1 MSVAI
6 FVFFVLVFKKYKS
19 RCLYP
24 SAAGSCSSSVVW
36 GNPISSDPPLT
47 FIQTFDVSSCV
58 SDNRLVITEISIW
71 IQYYTTLKMEVDFK
85 VELFIPSSL
94 NALDAN
100 DATNKIGSAQK
111 TVLLGNNNKLGSNQP
126 RRVKFTLLDIPLGC
140 NTLFAMFVY
149 PLNCNYGA
157 DPECDSTSQLKNLDL
172 FVCSGPGPQETL
184 FVYDQTGPDLDNT
197 DITSTTDT
205 STDYRMDI
213 DIVYYEDILCIPTMA
228 PSKAPSVPPSQPP
241 SREPSQSPS
250 KSPSKTPSQ
259 SPSKEPS
266 KSPSESPSVSSQP
279 PSKSPSQSPSKEPSQ
294 SPSKQPSAAS
304 QPPSKQPSQ
313 SPSDAPSVPSQFP
326 SKTPSKAP
334 SKAPSVPSQP
344 PSREPSRSPS
354 KAPSKQPSATSQPP
368 SKQPSQS
375 PSDAPSVPSQFPSKT
390 PSKAPSKA
398 PSVPSQPPSREPS
411 RSPSKA
417 PSKSP
422 SKQPSATSQ
431 PPSKQPS
438 QSPSEAPS
446 VPSQP
451 PSQHPSKTPSQSPSK
466 APSKSPSESPSV
478 SSQPPS
484 KSPSQSP
491 SKEPSQSPS
500 QGPSQDPSQ
509 VPSKAPSQSPSRNP
523 TKNPS
528 TPSPT
533 SPGTLNCG
541 DTHAGDYNGIELNF
555 TVNMP
560 YEGDMVF
567 DATYSVVNIDAIYAY
582 DVVGNLLHSN
592 TDSDTVTIS
601 GVDAGNYRFLLDA
614 GAASSIY
621 EIRISCSSDSP
632 TTVPSR
638 YPSEYPSTVP
648 TLPPT
653 SDPSFVPSQD
663 PSSDPTEHP
672 SSDPTISPTQVP
684 SNNPTATPSND
695 PTNTPTITPT
705 KAPSKEP
712 TQVPSIDPTQT
723 PSKAPTDDPT
733 KGPTH
738 APSIDPTTTPSKAP
752 SNDPTPNPTGT
763 PTKAPS
769 KDPTN
774 NPISED
780 AVITNYEV
788 KIDIICGNGDDGDEC
803 DIDPDV
809 LNDAIETMLIAEAT
823 GVEII
828 SSYIVKDD
836 LIILLSVT
844 TDPRKVL
851 TTDEINGR
859 IEAQIEENDDFGEA
873 ETEEKD
879 DEFSDFEDD
888 EDTELLE
895 QDKYDAFMITGAMLI
910 CAVCFLTTF
919 CYFYRKQ
926 RLIKRLLVTQ
936 ASISP
941 DSNMATTD
949 YGMNLVWQSQE
960 LSNVPQSPG
969 DASNPPH
976 SRNDLP
982 DEADSLDL
990 PTVGHD
996 GEVSMTEGGDLPND
1010 DDEGESGTESAEDMY
1025 EPAGGTDNGDAVLD
1039 LMVHG
1044 VVLKTPDGP
1053 TPDGSTPCDVL

>member
-1 MSVAI
+1 
-6 FVFFVLVFKKYKS
+6 
-19 RCLYP
+19 
-24 SAAGSCSSSVVW
+24 
-36 GNPISSDPPLT
+36 
-47 FIQTFDVSSCV
+47 
-58 SDNRLVITEISIW
+58 
-71 IQYYTTLKMEVDFK
+71 
-85 VELFIPSSL
+85 
-94 NALDAN
+94 
-100 DATNKIGSAQK
+100 
-111 TVLLGNNNKLGSNQP
+111 
-126 RRVKFTLLDIPLGC
+126 
-140 NTLFAMFVY
+140 
-149 PLNCNYGA
+149 
-157 DPECDSTSQLKNLDL
+157 
-172 FVCSGPGPQETL
+172 
-184 FVYDQTGPDLDNT
+184 
-197 DITSTTDT
+197 
-205 STDYRMDI
+205 
-213 DIVYYEDILCIPTMA
+213 
-228 PSKAPSVPPSQPP
+228 
-241 SREPSQSPS
+241 
-250 KSPSKTPSQ
+250 
-259 SPSKEPS
+259 
-266 KSPSESPSVSSQP
+266 
-279 PSKSPSQSPSKEPSQ
+279 
-294 SPSKQPSAAS
+294 
-304 QPPSKQPSQ
+304 
-313 SPSDAPSVPSQFP
+313 
-326 SKTPSKAP
+326 
-334 SKAPSVPSQP
+334 
-344 PSREPSRSPS
+344 
-354 KAPSKQPSATSQPP
+354 
-368 SKQPSQS
+368 
-375 PSDAPSVPSQFPSKT
+375 
-390 PSKAPSKA
+390 
-398 PSVPSQPPSREPS
+398 
-411 RSPSKA
+411 
-417 PSKSP
+417 
-422 SKQPSATSQ
+422 
-431 PPSKQPS
+431 
-438 QSPSEAPS
+438 
-446 VPSQP
+446 
-451 PSQHPSKTPSQSPSK
+451 
-466 APSKSPSESPSV
+466 
-478 SSQPPS
+478 
-484 KSPSQSP
+484 
-491 SKEPSQSPS
+491 
-500 QGPSQDPSQ
+500 
-509 VPSKAPSQSPSRNP
+509 
-523 TKNPS
+523 
-528 TPSPT
+528 
-533 SPGTLNCG
+533 
-541 DTHAGDYNGIELNF
+541 
-555 TVNMP
+555 MP

-752 SNDPTPNPTGT
+752 SNDPTQNPTGT

-769 KDPTN
+769 KEPTQVPSIDPTQTPSKAPTDDPTKGPTHAPSIDPTTTPSNDPTQNPTGTPTKAPSNDPTN

-780 AVITNYEV
+780 AVVTNYEV

-895 QDKYDAFMITGAMLI
+895 QDKYGAFMITGAMLI

-1053 TPDGSTPCDVL
+1053 TPDGSTPCDVLLKTPDGHTTAGPISHSSSAHDSDKSLNDAQPMANAKGFELVFETPPGIEKNQDDKDNADNI